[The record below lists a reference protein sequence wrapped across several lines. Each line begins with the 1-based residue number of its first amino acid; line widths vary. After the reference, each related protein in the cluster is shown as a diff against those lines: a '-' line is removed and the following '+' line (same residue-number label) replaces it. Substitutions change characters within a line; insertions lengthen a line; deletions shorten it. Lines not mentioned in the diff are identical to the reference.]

1 MSAEKYPSSYPAEQ
15 PLEYDEKATATSY
28 AKLLQGLRQVDP
40 DVAHGLELAKGRD
53 AAEHRPIWYGKEDDN
68 GDIGRGRTGSQQLG
82 YLWEYYQSFS
92 AGERSQHGIQANGQA
107 ANDQERAGVAEYIA
121 SALCGPADQ
130 ARREG
135 ILYSAAELDA
145 QQRDLL
151 HPDLFRKHA
160 ETVSEVSKLDLQSSE
175 NWMAHGFK
183 TDEFYCVSNWMNKVA
198 YDYDGWRQSKES
210 YQLPELPK
218 DKGQWEEEFR
228 AERSTKS
235 DYEAAL
241 ENSYRQSVNAALPGR
256 FEAQEP
262 KPDWRNIDWETYSP
276 NAEAKKTL
284 AWKQLDDPEAM
295 SHFGEFVKGLHHTE
309 ALRLCEHMAGEC
321 GTNDGN
327 MYQGP
332 GRAYGLAYA
341 NAHDPGWK
349 EGESQYAQA
358 LQEAMFPKDQALAK
372 ELQSFLEGTLKETP
386 SWADGAQGTRQLMTT
401 LSEVYGE
408 FEREFQ
414 ARVSTDYDFMTAM
427 SWRIADSVVTPVEN
441 RDRELFNETGAEF
454 PSTAS
459 SDFHSV
465 RDSIQSSLTMG
476 YTDRLGECAEDLA
489 QVSRSTREALV
500 A

>member
-1 MSAEKYPSSYPAEQ
+1 MSAEKYPSSYTAEQ

-40 DVAHGLELAKGRD
+40 DVAHGLEVAKGRD

-68 GDIGRGRTGSQQLG
+68 GDISRGRSGSQQLG

-92 AGERSQHGIQANGQA
+92 AGERSQHGIQATGHA

-135 ILYSAAELDA
+135 ILYSAAQLDA

-160 ETVSEVSKLDLQSSE
+160 ATVSEVSKLDLQSSAE
-175 NWMAHGFK
+175 WMAHGFK

-198 YDYDGWRQSKES
+198 HEYDSWRQSKES

-218 DKGQWEEEFR
+218 DKGQWEDEYR
-228 AERSTKS
+228 AERRTKG

-276 NAEAKKTL
+276 SAEAKKTL

-321 GTNDGN
+321 GSNDGN

-349 EGESQYAQA
+349 GGRVPVRPSTARGDV
-358 LQEAMFPKDQALAK
+358 PK
-372 ELQSFLEGTLKETP
+372 GP
-386 SWADGAQGTRQLMTT
+386 SPSQGTPVLPRRHPDRNAVVGRRSPGNAATHDHPVRGLR
-401 LSEVYGE
+401 GI
-408 FEREFQ
+408 REGIP
-414 ARVSTDYDFMTAM
+414 STGQH
-427 SWRIADSVVTPVEN
+427 RLRLHDSHVVEN
-441 RDRELFNETGAEF
+441 RGLRGHPGRKQGPGTVQRDRRRVPE
-454 PSTAS
+454 
-459 SDFHSV
+459 HRV
-465 RDSIQSSLTMG
+465 K
-476 YTDRLGECAEDLA
+476 
-489 QVSRSTREALV
+489 
-500 A
+500 